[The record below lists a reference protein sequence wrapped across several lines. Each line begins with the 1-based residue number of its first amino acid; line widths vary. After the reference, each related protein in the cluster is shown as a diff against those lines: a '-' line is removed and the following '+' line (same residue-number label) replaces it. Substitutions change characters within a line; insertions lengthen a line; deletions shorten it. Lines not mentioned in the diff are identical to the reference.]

1 MITKI
6 FEKVNEYVLIRGDI
20 EWYEKTVFAH
30 SGRWGRRFESS
41 LPDHLLEKEFQDFPP
56 GIPFFYCFREG
67 FGRFF

>member
-6 FEKVNEYVLIRGDI
+6 FEKVNEYVVIRSDI

-41 LPDHLLEKEFQDFPP
+41 LPDQLFEKEFQD
-56 GIPFFYCFREG
+56 GILKFLFLIEVKRL
-67 FGRFF
+67 